1 MLTNKLRLVVEI
13 STEGMVDERDIPA
26 VAERVAV
33 ALRNWADNS
42 EEGLVSTLPHEGDE
56 GAVTLE
62 VKVFSTSTRE
72 LELELLARS

>member
-13 STEGMVDERDIPA
+13 STEGMMEDTLEGH
-26 VAERVAV
+26 
-33 ALRNWADNS
+33 LRWVADNVARGIKEQFHS
-42 EEGLVSTLPHEGDE
+42 GLGGEVLPNPI
-56 GAVTLE
+56 LE